1 MLVISSREFR
11 ANQKSY
17 LDKIDEG
24 VEILIQRSKNKSYK
38 IVPVGD
44 DDTVMSKEDFFA
56 KIDLSIQQAKEGKT
70 IKQND
75 GESIHDFLD
84 RVCTE

>member
-56 KIDLSIQQAKEGKT
+56 KIDLSIQQAKEGKA

>member
-24 VEILIQRSKNKSYK
+24 LEILIHRAGNKSYK
-38 IVPVGD
+38 LVPVGKD
-44 DDTVMSKEDFFA
+44 ETLMSKDEFFA
-56 KIDLSIQQAKEGKT
+56 KIDIAIQEAREGKAV
-70 IKQND
+70 KLSSELR
-75 GESIHDFLD
+75 ESLFGNL
-84 RVCTE
+84 

>member
-24 VEILIQRSKNKSYK
+24 IEILIHRAGNKSYK
-38 IVPVGD
+38 LVPVAKNE
-44 DDTVMSKEDFFA
+44 TLMSKDEFFA
-56 KIDLSIQQAKEGKT
+56 KVDIAIQEAKEGKT
-70 IKQND
+70 VKLTPELRNKLF
-75 GESIHDFLD
+75 GNL
-84 RVCTE
+84 